1 MIAKGMLLKAED
13 VKEIAE
19 ELCSSMIDLAE
30 GLNGLDIDDLIEKTS
45 DTTMREIFLA
55 AAEFK
60 ASMNTVMAREKRTW
74 H

>member
-19 ELCSSMIDLAE
+19 ELCSSMMDLAE

-55 AAEFK
+55 VAEFK
-60 ASMNTVMAREKRTW
+60 ASMITVMAREKRTW

>member
-1 MIAKGMLLKAED
+1 MKQ
-13 VKEIAE
+13 IAE
-19 ELCSSMIDLAE
+19 ELCSSLMELAE
-30 GLNGLDIDDLIEKTS
+30 GLNGLDMDDLIEKTS

-60 ASMNTVMAREKRTW
+60 ASMTAVLARRPSRTW